1 MVPAASSEPTEKPMK
16 MADRAHA
23 NLPNKKPPWWSTQQY
38 GLPMN
43 YGQKVAKP
51 TPGGRKLQSV
61 ADLQPT
67 DTTLARSAPGIPDLK
82 KKKER
87 ELEMLELERK
97 VSPNRLV
104 ELEKQLR
111 DEVARH
117 TPYHERKTTILVRA
131 FQTFDH
137 ERKGTLPL
145 DAFRRAL
152 QCFGVEMTAAEGR
165 ALFRKFGQD
174 GQRRLPYQVFT
185 RALFTTRSRL
195 LAWTH
200 THHMNTR
207 GQNGLP
213 KGSPFVADANAKQ
226 KLVDRL
232 FDAKIQ
238 PLSGGGGHSITGIYP
253 PSNWATDT
261 WEDNGL
267 VHPIVRARLPPDA
280 EVELEHVYGY
290 NGISA
295 YDILSL
301 PKTGPTQVRIAR
313 RHALRKCPVGGAS
326 CACVAARGCIPSHCT
341 HGVGAG
347 ARLRATRPR
356 TSSVRH
362 RHPTA
367 SPVLPTDHRP
377 HPIGRLAQPLLHV
390 HEGRGLLHRGAGHRP
405 RLGGGRLGRSPIGQP
420 AVLPGAHRKGGRKR
434 HGLAPGARA
443 CRMLDAQR
451 SVLAS
456 IAGRVGRRAARAP
469 SPLPAP
475 LIHPPRHASP
485 AHGPHRTRA
494 LDHRRVCAL
503 SARAQILCLKVD
515 ESRNYCATGQAPSPR
530 REPGQM
536 TDPFVCVWDL
546 HSMQEL
552 MQLPHEPAKP
562 ANPKEKPDPVGGIQ
576 AVCFSEDGSL
586 IISCGLDTKS
596 TVFVWDWRQK
606 KLVARK
612 ATKGGVPP
620 QVYGVKWNREE
631 RADGTKQFDFATFG
645 NKHINF
651 WLEETDVS
659 DTAFP
664 RGWKFEPGSFMNI
677 QDPGGGG
684 KDAIRV
690 QDVMCV
696 EFLSNGS
703 VVTGMASGDIY
714 MWKAIDPTKPGLQC
728 FKKLMIPG
736 ADPTQPAVKPHLHT
750 VQVLKLRFVAIEGK
764 KDTVPTLLSGG
775 GGGKIKIWKD
785 LDGEVPIFAHEIELP
800 KDVGQRAKVP
810 PSAPPGGRFAQGQ
823 PPSVKALDCFPGFE
837 DLVVGT
843 DKCDVYKI
851 NIVAKAD
858 GSYGPAVPTL
868 LVKGHVDD
876 VNGLDVHPTREY
888 LFASV
893 SFSEK
898 IYLWDAKLKSLVG
911 KASLRGKAGSCLAF
925 RGDAKHIAV
934 GTVTGEVFVFRE
946 LNDWEG
952 DSLRLQKVPEMGIW
966 PLRHCVSEI
975 RELKYSP
982 DLRTLASASRDT
994 FIDLY
999 DCSDGRYTRLH
1010 RCKGH
1015 SATVSHIDW
1024 ELNSR
1029 VLQSQSNDYEVLFW
1043 NTDRGD
1049 PEEGWEVGQ
1058 PSPFTDPRKRQK
1070 YGLQIT
1076 QDQRD
1081 AEFATWSTNFGF
1093 PVMGIWPD
1101 EPAFLNPEISMVQR
1115 SPRLPSNGD
1124 NPKQLLAAV
1133 NHRHQLMVFNYPTV
1147 VHQQPTH
1154 YHPGHSSHVSNVRWM
1169 KYRDEEG
1176 VDQLIIIT
1184 AGGHD
1189 RSLMQWR
1196 VTKLDPPK
1204 ADDPSLRGSEQLLLD
1219 AKKAWYYKCTGSE
1232 WSGEDAIYQKMEN
1245 IYLGLVGPKAPGAQQ
1260 QLEGGDAN
1268 AALEGQQRGSG
1279 GGGAKK
1285 AAGGSSGDSQ
1295 LASASAVELN
1305 AKIKAQE
1312 AEITKQKQLI
1322 DKLQAQLASS

>member
-1 MVPAASSEPTEKPMK
+1 
-16 MADRAHA
+16 
-23 NLPNKKPPWWSTQQY
+23 
-38 GLPMN
+38 
-43 YGQKVAKP
+43 
-51 TPGGRKLQSV
+51 
-61 ADLQPT
+61 
-67 DTTLARSAPGIPDLK
+67 
-82 KKKER
+82 
-87 ELEMLELERK
+87 
-97 VSPNRLV
+97 
-104 ELEKQLR
+104 
-111 DEVARH
+111 
-117 TPYHERKTTILVRA
+117 
-131 FQTFDH
+131 
-137 ERKGTLPL
+137 
-145 DAFRRAL
+145 
-152 QCFGVEMTAAEGR
+152 
-165 ALFRKFGQD
+165 
-174 GQRRLPYQVFT
+174 
-185 RALFTTRSRL
+185 
-195 LAWTH
+195 
-200 THHMNTR
+200 
-207 GQNGLP
+207 
-213 KGSPFVADANAKQ
+213 
-226 KLVDRL
+226 
-232 FDAKIQ
+232 
-238 PLSGGGGHSITGIYP
+238 
-253 PSNWATDT
+253 
-261 WEDNGL
+261 
-267 VHPIVRARLPPDA
+267 
-280 EVELEHVYGY
+280 
-290 NGISA
+290 
-295 YDILSL
+295 
-301 PKTGPTQVRIAR
+301 
-313 RHALRKCPVGGAS
+313 
-326 CACVAARGCIPSHCT
+326 
-341 HGVGAG
+341 
-347 ARLRATRPR
+347 
-356 TSSVRH
+356 
-362 RHPTA
+362 
-367 SPVLPTDHRP
+367 
-377 HPIGRLAQPLLHV
+377 
-390 HEGRGLLHRGAGHRP
+390 
-405 RLGGGRLGRSPIGQP
+405 
-420 AVLPGAHRKGGRKR
+420 
-434 HGLAPGARA
+434 
-443 CRMLDAQR
+443 
-451 SVLAS
+451 
-456 IAGRVGRRAARAP
+456 
-469 SPLPAP
+469 
-475 LIHPPRHASP
+475 
-485 AHGPHRTRA
+485 
-494 LDHRRVCAL
+494 
-503 SARAQILCLKVD
+503 
-515 ESRNYCATGQAPSPR
+515 
-530 REPGQM
+530 
-536 TDPFVCVWDL
+536 
-546 HSMQEL
+546 
-552 MQLPHEPAKP
+552 
-562 ANPKEKPDPVGGIQ
+562 
-576 AVCFSEDGSL
+576 
-586 IISCGLDTKS
+586 
-596 TVFVWDWRQK
+596 
-606 KLVARK
+606 
-612 ATKGGVPP
+612 
-620 QVYGVKWNREE
+620 
-631 RADGTKQFDFATFG
+631 
-645 NKHINF
+645 
-651 WLEETDVS
+651 
-659 DTAFP
+659 
-664 RGWKFEPGSFMNI
+664 
-677 QDPGGGG
+677 
-684 KDAIRV
+684 
-690 QDVMCV
+690 
-696 EFLSNGS
+696 
-703 VVTGMASGDIY
+703 
-714 MWKAIDPTKPGLQC
+714 
-728 FKKLMIPG
+728 
-736 ADPTQPAVKPHLHT
+736 
-750 VQVLKLRFVAIEGK
+750 
-764 KDTVPTLLSGG
+764 VPTLLSGG